1 MTTTEEAY
9 ELIAKGVPKARGYR
23 IIVKPLDAVEQ
34 LEAKEAEM
42 FPTLAKSG
50 FKAKTAE
57 QQERESKGSD
67 HGIVISV
74 GNTAYD
80 RLGENWCKVGDV
92 IIFHR
97 YAGKRIELPPGSGEF
112 LQFINDEDVF
122 GAMV

>member
-1 MTTTEEAY
+1 MTTIEEAY
-9 ELIAKGVPKARGYR
+9 ELIAKGTPEARGYR
-23 IIVKPLDAVEQ
+23 IIVKPLDAVEH
-34 LEAKEAEM
+34 LESKEAER
-42 FPTLAKSG
+42 FPTLAASG

-57 QQERESKGSD
+57 QQERETRGSD

-74 GNTAYD
+74 GETAYD
-80 RLGENWCKVGDV
+80 RLGKDWCKVGDV